1 MVLQAICRC
10 GVLRCERRS
19 IVKSGGYVN
28 VEIIAGT
35 GNIEQLP
42 DQY

>member
-1 MVLQAICRC
+1 VVYLGVALMMNLSMSAIDGR
-10 GVLRCERRS
+10 LLHYEF
-19 IVKSGGYVN
+19 